1 MVVFGGHDGTRHL
14 DDVYI
19 FDIESGVWTNVVVGG
34 RGPSARDSHV
44 SFVYGDAMYIFGG
57 SNGMAL
63 NDLYELTLAQDGGIA
78 NATVADAD
86 VEQDVGA
93 NEGHV
98 VASGTDAFVPM
109 WRQVT
114 CSRSCPPQQRFCHVG
129 VMLDNSVYVFGG
141 YDGTDRLDD
150 FVRFEFSVDDLA
162 YDIPPSTL
170 ISDLRKFLTNENLC
184 DVTFIIEDQHV
195 RAHKIILTRCSY
207 FSAMFTGNMI
217 EANQSAIHIED
228 VSYPIFLAVLEYL
241 YTDEVNYNNPAIAN
255 GYSILDGPCM
265 MDLYV
270 AADLFGMPRLQ
281 AMCEENILESMY
293 AENASLIFHAAD
305 LYCAKSMRAKA
316 MRYILDNF
324 DAVSKTSTFEQ
335 LSQSNA
341 ELVFEI
347 LRLR

>member
-19 FDIESGVWTNVVVGG
+19 FDIEGGIWTNVVVGG

-63 NDLYELTLAQDGGIA
+63 NDLYELTLAQGGEITSVA
-78 NATVADAD
+78 VAGADAEQEVVAND
-86 VEQDVGA
+86 VDVG
-93 NEGHV
+93 G
-98 VASGTDAFVPM
+98 SGRFVPA

-129 VMLDNSVYVFGG
+129 VMLDNSLYVFGG
-141 YDGTDRLDD
+141 YDGTNRLDD

-162 YDIPPSTL
+162 YDIPPSTMV
-170 ISDLRKFLTNENLC
+170 SDLRTFLKNENLC
-184 DVTFIIEDQHV
+184 DITFIIENQHV
-195 RAHKIILTRCSY
+195 RAHKIMLTRCSY
-207 FSAMFTGNMI
+207 FNAMFSGSMI

-228 VSYPIFLAVLEYL
+228 VSHPIFLAVLEYL
-241 YTDEVNYNNPAIAN
+241 YTDEVNYNNPEIAN
-255 GYSILDGPCM
+255 GYSVLDGPSM
-265 MDLYV
+265 MDMYV
-270 AADLFGMPRLQ
+270 AADLFGIPRLQ

-305 LYCAKSMRAKA
+305 LYCAESMRAKA

-324 DAVSKTSTFEQ
+324 EAVSKTATFEE
-335 LSQSNA
+335 LSQNNA

-347 LRLR
+347 VRSR